1 MCNKERAMGGD
12 AAGGGGD
19 SKFSGDAERD
29 VGGGEGGGM
38 SRLGKDWASVAGDPG
53 KDSKFS
59 GDVERDVGG
68 ICWSSSVRA

>member
-19 SKFSGDAERD
+19 SKFSGDAEQD
-29 VGGGEGGGM
+29 VGGEGGGM

-53 KDSKFS
+53 EDSKFS
-59 GDVERDVGG
+59 GDVE
-68 ICWSSSVRA
+68 